1 MAVFN
6 PQVPNPSDPDYL
18 RASKGISNIETDKSS
33 AIAIK
38 GIGDLFESGIK
49 ATDQVISMNVEDEA
63 YKASKAE
70 QDKHR
75 QEMDVMGEI
84 VEGKKPLNILDQGA
98 DPNATPPKGISDFE
112 KRVATMSNARD
123 NGKLTETKYLGDLVK
138 LGKEFN
144 TRYPGYRDVIKTA
157 MHKATGIDN
166 VDEAYI
172 KSRMGDIN
180 SSLTAIKG
188 EKDKQEAFVRQHMDD
203 TPGLPTVADS
213 WRRGE
218 SDFGSVEKFVNTF
231 HGRRAQLTVSA
242 LERAEREGGRKDA
255 GELASEDLVNNGYNI
270 ANSHLSSATVSLGVG
285 TPQKV
290 TDVLRR
296 ASTGDLNISPET
308 AEGMAGLMAS
318 TKEQAHASI
327 IKWANEN
334 KRPGSDKTYAQ
345 ELGPTALSTQAS
357 SIVDSTIKPVL
368 DLITNKEYGEAT
380 RTARAIDAINN
391 STTLYLTNKGDHIAR
406 YLRLSAAFRKQ
417 GGEQF
422 AGELAKRGIMDGL
435 PGEIKTLMDEK
446 SALWATQPKF
456 STTGNPNDV
465 ATVKETLDDLDMKGL
480 GTEKTHAAVWNMV
493 DVASDPKTNDQT
505 RDGYLRAIFSP
516 KGQGVLSRYAVDGQ
530 DKDGNPITGRYYM
543 FRRLTDT
550 DMVNAVWKSSP
561 DIKKQYLD
569 FVGTSLTKDLI
580 GKDLQDMSAFSK
592 NPGVNVFFNT
602 ESRVPFFETRF
613 EKRPDQGAF
622 APDVNTSQAKFLKGF
637 TDRINT
643 ILPSLTYIYEKTGAD
658 PATELLKTFMNTGI
672 DVTDVKG
679 LPNAIVESIANNK
692 KAAEEVSPEG
702 NKKKF
707 QSIQEKYN
715 PGQSNFA
722 PKEDKITPEAQKAI
736 DDVIRVRRPKSGSI
750 SSEGNVVSY
759 GDWEDVKPNDFFN
772 DVNGNK
778 YIMRGGKF
786 YKASSSNGQ

>member
-6 PQVPNPSDPDYL
+6 PQVPNPNDPDYL
-18 RASKGISNIETDKSS
+18 RASKGIGNVETDKSS

-38 GIGDLFESGIK
+38 GLGDLFESGIK
-49 ATDQVISMNVEDEA
+49 ATDQVVAMNVEDEA
-63 YKASKAE
+63 YKASKIE

-75 QEMDVMGEI
+75 QELDVMGDI
-84 VEGKKPLNILDQGA
+84 VEGKKPLNILDQAA
-98 DPNATPPKGISDFE
+98 DPNATPPRGISDFE

-123 NGKLTETKYLGDLVK
+123 NGKINETKYLGDLVK

-144 TRYPGYRDVIKTA
+144 TRYPGYRDVIKSA
-157 MHKATGIDN
+157 MNKATGIDN

-172 KSRMGDIN
+172 KSRMADIN
-180 SSLTAIKG
+180 ASLTSMKG

-213 WRRGE
+213 WRRGD
-218 SDFGSVEKFVNTF
+218 SDFGTVEKFVNTF
-231 HGRRAQLTVSA
+231 HSRRATLAVSA
-242 LERAEREGGRKDA
+242 LERADKEGARKDA
-255 GELASEDLVNNGYNI
+255 GESATEDLVNNGYNI
-270 ANSHLSSATVSLGVG
+270 ATAHLSSTTVAMGAG

-290 TDVLRR
+290 TDILRR
-296 ASTGDLNISPET
+296 AATGDLNVSPET
-308 AEGMAGLMAS
+308 SEAMAGLLAS
-318 TKEQAHASI
+318 TRQQAHGAI
-327 IKWANEN
+327 IKWANET

-345 ELGPTALSTQAS
+345 ELGPTALETQANNV
-357 SIVDSTIKPVL
+357 VDATIKPVL
-368 DLITNKEYGEAT
+368 DLVTNKEYGEAT
-380 RTARAIDAINN
+380 RTARAIEAINN
-391 STTLYLTNKGDHIAR
+391 GTTYYLVNKGDSISK
-406 YLRLSAAFRKQ
+406 YLRVTAAFRKQ
-417 GGEQF
+417 GGDQF

-435 PGEIKTLMDEK
+435 PGEMKTLMSEK

-480 GTEKTHAAVWNMV
+480 GTTETHAAVWNMV
-493 DVASDPKTNDQT
+493 DQAADPKTDPRT
-505 RDGYLRAIFSP
+505 AEGFLRAIYSP
-516 KGQGVLSRYAVDGQ
+516 KGQGVLAKYAIDGQ
-530 DKDGNPITGRYYM
+530 DKSGNPITGRYYM

-561 DIKKQYLD
+561 DVKKQFLD

-613 EKRPDQGAF
+613 EKYPERGAF
-622 APDVNTSQAKFLKGF
+622 DRAANSSQQAFLKGF
-637 TDRINT
+637 TDRINS
-643 ILPSLTYIYEKTGAD
+643 IMPSLTYIYEKTGKD
-658 PATELLKTFMNTGI
+658 PATELLKTFMNTGV

-679 LPNAIVESIANNK
+679 LPSTIVEAIANNK
-692 KAAEEVSPEG
+692 KSQEETSPEG

-707 QSIQEKYN
+707 QTIQEKYN

-722 PKEDKITPEAQKAI
+722 PKEDKITPESQKAI
-736 DDVIRVRRPKSGSI
+736 EDAIRVRRPKSGSI
-750 SSEGNVVSY
+750 SSEGSVVSY
-759 GDWEDVKPNDFFN
+759 GDWEDAKPNEFFN
-772 DVNGNK
+772 DTQGNK

-786 YKASSSNGQ
+786 YKATPNNE